1 MNRSIG
7 GFILY
12 IGIALYLLAA
22 GLIGI
27 FSSGGE
33 FSMMVGSIFGVGG
46 LSTIVA
52 IIFSVAAIV
61 AGVLLILQL
70 FGMEFGITNIILIV
84 IAVLWI
90 LFIIVHDV
98 LGLFRGPGSFLS
110 WLSVFAIHLVV
121 LGAIASGTSIFGGGG
136 YR

>member
-27 FSSGGE
+27 FGKFGE
-33 FSMMVGSIFGVGG
+33 FNLMVGSLFGGGG
-46 LSTIVA
+46 LSTAIA
-52 IIFSVAAIV
+52 IIFSLAAIV

-70 FGMEFGITNIILIV
+70 FGMEFGIINIILIAF
-84 IAVLWI
+84 AVLWI
-90 LFIIVHDV
+90 LFIVVHDI
-98 LGLFRGPGSFLS
+98 LGLFRGPGDMLF
-110 WLSVFAIHLVV
+110 WLSGLSIHLVV
-121 LGAIASGTSIFGGGG
+121 LGAIATGTSIFGGG
-136 YR
+136 Y

>member
-12 IGIALYLLAA
+12 IGIALYLLTA

-27 FSSGGE
+27 IGNGGE
-33 FSMMVGSIFGVGG
+33 FSFMVTSIFGGGG
-46 LSTIVA
+46 LSTTIAIVFSLAA
-52 IIFSVAAIV
+52 II

-70 FGMEFGITNIILIV
+70 FGMEFPLINIILIV
-84 IAVLWI
+84 FSVLWI

-98 LGLFRGPGSFLS
+98 LGLLRGSGNFLH
-110 WLSVFAIHLVV
+110 WLSGLAIHLVV
-121 LGAIASGTSIFGGGG
+121 LGAIATGTSIFGD
-136 YR
+136 

>member
-27 FSSGGE
+27 FGSGGE
-33 FSMMVGSIFGVGG
+33 FNMMVSSIFGGGG
-46 LSTIVA
+46 LTTVIA
-52 IIFSVAAIV
+52 IIFSVAAII

-70 FGMEFGITNIILIV
+70 FGIAFGITNIILIV
-84 IAVLWI
+84 FAVLWI
-90 LFIIVHDV
+90 LFIIVHDI
-98 LGLFRGPGSFLS
+98 LGLFRGHDGLMF
-110 WLSVFAIHLVV
+110 WLSGLAIHLVV
-121 LGAIASGTSIFGGGG
+121 LGAIATGTSIFGDN
-136 YR
+136 